1 MMSSRFWR
9 IVFSFLF
16 CCGIWGLNPTSAW
29 AVETSL
35 EATILEVIRQ
45 HPEAILESLAAYQ
58 AGQQE
63 QAHQAQL
70 QALEQLKQNISAV
83 VAQSPVLKRSQQSTV
98 TLIEFADYECPFCI
112 ETHPELQQFL
122 EQYPTV
128 ELVYKHLPLVDIHPE
143 ALSAA
148 KASWAALQQ
157 DKFWEFHN
165 ALFERQGDLNEQ
177 AYEAIATGLK
187 LNLEQFEH
195 DRHNLAATEAITQD
209 MRLAERF
216 NIEGTPSFVVVTPEE
231 VELVSGADF
240 LALREAMPHT
250 DLINY
255 PE

>member
-1 MMSSRFWR
+1 MMSSRFWK

-16 CCGIWGLNPTSAW
+16 CCGIWGLNPASAW

-63 QAHQAQL
+63 QAHQAQF

-83 VAQSPVLKRSQQSTV
+83 VTQSPVLKRSQRSTV

-112 ETHPELQQFL
+112 EAHPELQQFL

-157 DKFWEFHN
+157 GKFWEFHN

-187 LNLEQFEH
+187 LNLEQFER
-195 DRHNLAATEAITQD
+195 DRSSFAARKAITQD
-209 MRLAERF
+209 MRLAERLS
-216 NIEGTPSFVVVTPEE
+216 IEGTPSFVVVTPEE

-240 LALREAMPHT
+240 LALREAMPRT
-250 DLINY
+250 NL
-255 PE
+255 